1 LLLHGE
7 EVKPWLVLLAVAL
20 TGCERATTPPAAE
33 LPPVKAQTVALQPQ
47 KVPDIYE
54 VVGTV
59 RPKFGATVS
68 PKVMATITA
77 IPVKPGDAVKAG
89 DVLAQLDDRE
99 LRAAFERAQGDY
111 DRYKKLLEQGV
122 STAAEFQA
130 AEERYR
136 VAKAALSHAT
146 ITAPFDG
153 IVADKLCEIGD
164 LAVPGKPLFTVEQPT
179 DYRLEAYVPER
190 YGGAVPVGATVH
202 VIVEAVGGECDATV
216 GEVIP
221 ASDPASRSFLIKV
234 DLHRRKPL
242 KSGLF
247 GRAQIVVGE
256 RTGLFVPKTA
266 VRERGQLTFVF
277 IANEGRAQMRLV
289 RLGKTFGD
297 KVELLS
303 GVEAGE
309 KIVVNA
315 GGGFVDG
322 QHIEDR

>member
-1 LLLHGE
+1 VKIRLLL
-7 EVKPWLVLLAVAL
+7 LTLALA
-20 TGCERATTPPAAE
+20 GCERATTPPVAD
-33 LPPVKAQTVALQPQ
+33 LPPVKVQTVAVQSQ

-59 RPKFGATVS
+59 RPKIGATVS
-68 PKVMATITA
+68 PKVMATILQ
-77 IPVKPGDAVKAG
+77 IPVKPGDVVKAG

-99 LRAAFERAQGDY
+99 LRAAFERAQADY
-111 DRYKKLLEQGV
+111 DRYKKLMEQGV
-122 STAAEFQA
+122 STAAEFQN

-136 VAKAALSHAT
+136 VAKAALSYT
-146 ITAPFDG
+146 SITAPYDG

-164 LAVPGKPLFTVEQPT
+164 LAVPGKPLFAVEQPT

-190 YGGAVPVGATVH
+190 YGSAVPVGATVH
-202 VIVEAVGGECDATV
+202 IIVEAIGGECDATV

-221 ASDPASRSFLIKV
+221 ANDPVSRSFLIKV

-256 RTGLFVPKTA
+256 RSGLFAPKTA
-266 VRERGQLTFVF
+266 VRERGQLAFVF
-277 IANEGRAQMRLV
+277 IAQDGRARMRLV
-289 RLGKTFGD
+289 KTGKSTGD
-297 KVELLS
+297 KLELLA

-309 KIVVNA
+309 ALIVSA
-315 GGGFVDG
+315 EGELTDG
-322 QHIEDR
+322 RRIQ

>member
-1 LLLHGE
+1 M
-7 EVKPWLVLLAVAL
+7 KSWPIILAVAL
-20 TGCERATTPPAAE
+20 AGCERATQPPPAADA
-33 LPPVKAQTVALQPQ
+33 PPVKVQTAVVQPQ
-47 KVPDIYE
+47 KIPDIYE

-59 RPKFGATVS
+59 RPKVGATVS
-68 PKVMATITA
+68 PKVMATIQQ
-77 IPVKPGDAVKAG
+77 IPVKPGDTVKAG

-99 LRAAFERAQGDY
+99 MRAGFERAQSDY
-111 DRYKKLLEQGV
+111 DRYKKLLDQGV
-122 STAAEFQA
+122 ATAVEFQS

-136 VAKAALSHAT
+136 VAKAALSHAS

-153 IVADKLCEIGD
+153 IVADKLCEVGD
-164 LAVPGKPLFTVEQPT
+164 LAVPGKPLFTVEQSN

-190 YGGAVPVGATVH
+190 YSGAVPVGATVH
-202 VIVEAVGGECDATV
+202 VIVEAIGGECDATV

-266 VRERGQLTFVF
+266 VRERGQLTFVYLTH
-277 IANEGRAQMRLV
+277 EGRVQMRLV
-289 RLGKTFGD
+289 RLGKTHGD

-309 KIVVNA
+309 KLIVSA
-315 GGGFVDG
+315 EGELSDG
-322 QHIEDR
+322 RRVQ

>member
-1 LLLHGE
+1 MKLRLFLLT
-7 EVKPWLVLLAVAL
+7 LALA
-20 TGCERATTPPAAE
+20 GCKRAPTPPAD
-33 LPPVKAQTVALQPQ
+33 LPPVKVQAVAVQPQ

-59 RPKFGATVS
+59 RPTIGATVS
-68 PKVMATITA
+68 SKVMATILQ

-99 LRAAFERAQGDY
+99 LRAIFERAQADY
-111 DRYKKLLEQGV
+111 DRYKKLMEQGV
-122 STAAEFQA
+122 STAVEFQG

-136 VAKAALSHAT
+136 VAKAALSYT
-146 ITAPFDG
+146 SITAPYDG
-153 IVADKLCEIGD
+153 IVADKLWEIGE
-164 LAVPGKPLFTVEQPT
+164 LAVPGKPLVAVEQPT

-190 YGGAVPVGATVH
+190 YGRAVPVGAPVH

-221 ASDPASRSFLIKV
+221 ANDPVSRSFLIKV
-234 DLHRRKPL
+234 DLHQRKPL

-256 RTGLFVPKTA
+256 RSGLFAPKTA
-266 VRERGQLTFVF
+266 VWERGQLTFVF
-277 IANEGRAQMRLV
+277 IAQDGRARMRLV
-289 RLGKTFGD
+289 KTGKLTGD
-297 KVELLS
+297 KLELLA

-309 KIVVNA
+309 TLIVSA
-315 GGGFVDG
+315 EGELIDG
-322 QHIEDR
+322 RRVQ

>member
-1 LLLHGE
+1 M
-7 EVKPWLVLLAVAL
+7 KPELIILALAL
-20 TGCERATTPPAAE
+20 AACGRTAKE
-33 LPPVKAQTVALQPQ
+33 APTEPPPVNVRTEAVQPQ

-59 RPKFGATVS
+59 RPKIGATVS
-68 PKVMATITA
+68 PKVMATIQQ
-77 IPVKPGDAVKAG
+77 IPVKPGDAVKTG

-99 LRAAFERAQGDY
+99 MRAAFERAQADY
-111 DRYKKLLEQGV
+111 DRYKKLLDQGV
-122 STAAEFQA
+122 STAAEFQG

-136 VAKAALSHAT
+136 VAKAALSYAS
-146 ITAPFDG
+146 ITAPYDG

-164 LAVPGKPLFTVEQPT
+164 LAVPGKPLFTVEQSN

-190 YGGAVPVGATVH
+190 YSSAVPVGTTVH
-202 VIVEAVGGECDATV
+202 VIVEAVGGDCDATV

-256 RTGLFVPKTA
+256 RTGLFMPKTA

-277 IANEGRAQMRLV
+277 IAQDGRARMRLV
-289 RLGKTFGD
+289 RIGKPTGD
-297 KVELLS
+297 KLELLS
-303 GVEAGE
+303 GVEPGE
-309 KIVVNA
+309 MLIVGA
-315 GGGFVDG
+315 EGELTDG
-322 QHIEDR
+322 RRVQ

>member
-1 LLLHGE
+1 MKLCLL
-7 EVKPWLVLLAVAL
+7 PISVAL
-20 TGCERATTPPAAE
+20 ATVGCERAVHPPASAPE
-33 LPPVKAQTVALQPQ
+33 LPPVRVQTVVVQPQ

-59 RPKFGATVS
+59 RPKLGATVS
-68 PKVMATITA
+68 PKIMAAITEVR
-77 IPVKPGDAVKAG
+77 VKPGDTVKAG

-99 LRAAFERAQGDY
+99 MRAAFERAQADY

-122 STAAEFQA
+122 ATAVEFQA
-130 AEERYR
+130 AEERFR
-136 VAKAALSHAT
+136 VAKAALSYAT

-153 IVADKLCEIGD
+153 IVAEKFCEPGD

-190 YGGAVPVGATVH
+190 FNAAVPVGAKVH

-216 GEVIP
+216 GEVVP

-242 KSGLF
+242 RSGMF

-256 RTGLFVPKTA
+256 REGLFVPKSA
-266 VRERGQLTFVF
+266 LRERGQLTFVF
-277 IANEGRAQMRLV
+277 VAQEGRARLRLV
-289 RLGKTFGD
+289 KTGKTVGD
-297 KVELLS
+297 NVELLA
-303 GVEAGE
+303 GVEPGE
-309 KIVVNA
+309 AVIVRSEA
-315 GGGFVDG
+315 ELSDG
-322 QHIEDR
+322 RRIQIP

>member
-1 LLLHGE
+1 MKLW
-7 EVKPWLVLLAVAL
+7 PVLLALVLA
-20 TGCERATTPPAAE
+20 GCERTATPPAAD
-33 LPPVKAQTVALQPQ
+33 LPPVKVQTVAVQPQ

-59 RPKFGATVS
+59 RPKVGATVS
-68 PKVMATITA
+68 PKVMATIQQ

-99 LRAAFERAQGDY
+99 MRAAFERAQSDY
-111 DRYKKLLEQGV
+111 DRYKRLLEQGV
-122 STAAEFQA
+122 STAAEFQS

-136 VAKAALSHAT
+136 VAKAALSYT
-146 ITAPFDG
+146 SITAPYDG

-164 LAVPGKPLFTVEQPT
+164 LAVPGKPLFSVEQPT

-190 YGGAVPVGATVH
+190 YGSAVPVGATVH

-216 GEVIP
+216 GEVVP
-221 ASDPASRSFLIKV
+221 ANDPVSRSFLIKV

-256 RTGLFVPKTA
+256 RSGLFVPKTA

-277 IANEGRAQMRLV
+277 IAQDGRARMRLV
-289 RLGKTFGD
+289 RTGKPTGD
-297 KVELLS
+297 RVELLS
-303 GVEAGE
+303 GVEPGE

-315 GGGFVDG
+315 DGGLVDG
-322 QHIEDR
+322 QHIEDRPVLH

>member
-1 LLLHGE
+1 M
-7 EVKPWLVLLAVAL
+7 KPELILLALAL
-20 TGCERATTPPAAE
+20 AGCGRTAKETPPE
-33 LPPVKAQTVALQPQ
+33 PPPVKVRTEVVRPQ
-47 KVPDIYE
+47 KVPEIYE

-77 IPVKPGDAVKAG
+77 IPVKPGDSVKAG

-99 LRAAFERAQGDY
+99 LRAGFERAQGDY
-111 DRYKKLLEQGV
+111 DRFKKLLEQGV

-146 ITAPFDG
+146 IAAPYAG
-153 IVADKLCEIGD
+153 IVADKLCEVGD
-164 LAVPGKPLFTVEQPT
+164 LATPGKPLFSVEQPD

-190 YGGAVPVGATVH
+190 YGNAVPVGATVR
-202 VIVEAVGGECDATV
+202 VFVEAVGGECDAVV

-221 ASDPASRSFLIKV
+221 ANDPASRSFLIKA

-242 KSGLF
+242 KSGMF
-247 GRAQIVVGE
+247 GRAQIKIGE
-256 RTGLFVPKTA
+256 RTGLFVPRA
-266 VRERGQLTFVF
+266 VVRERGQLTFVF
-277 IANEGRAQMRLV
+277 IAHEGRVQMRLV
-289 RLGKTFGD
+289 RLGKTLGD

-303 GVEAGE
+303 GVESGE
-309 KIVVNA
+309 SLIVSA
-315 GGGFVDG
+315 EGDLTDG
-322 QHIEDR
+322 RRIQ

>member
-1 LLLHGE
+1 MKPWPLLLA
-7 EVKPWLVLLAVAL
+7 LALA
-20 TGCERATTPPAAE
+20 GCERAPAPPAADR
-33 LPPVKAQTVALQPQ
+33 PPVKAPTAVVQPQ

-59 RPKFGATVS
+59 RPKVGATIS
-68 PKVMATITA
+68 PKVMATILQ

-99 LRAAFERAQGDY
+99 MRAAFERAQTEY
-111 DRYKKLLEQGV
+111 NRSQKLLEQGV
-122 STAAEFQA
+122 GTAAEFQN

-136 VAKAALSHAT
+136 VAKAALSYT
-146 ITAPFDG
+146 SITAPYDG
-153 IVADKLCEIGD
+153 IVADKLCEVGD

-190 YGGAVPVGATVH
+190 YGSAVPVGTTVH
-202 VIVEAVGGECDATV
+202 VIVDAVGGECDATV

-221 ASDPASRSFLIKV
+221 ASDPVSRSFLIKA

-256 RTGLFVPKTA
+256 RSGLFVPKTA

-277 IANEGRAQMRLV
+277 IAQDGRARMRLV
-289 RLGKTFGD
+289 TTGKPTGD
-297 KVELLS
+297 SLELLS
-303 GVEAGE
+303 GVEPGDP
-309 KIVVNA
+309 VLVNPA
-315 GGGFVDG
+315 ADLTDG
-322 QHIEDR
+322 RKMQR